1 MKALRSLRHTSLPAG
16 LALIGLTIIGCG
28 QAATP
33 ARPVRP
39 PRPAA
44 ADAGHDHGHGHDHD
58 DDHGAKAAMKD
69 DDHDDHG
76 HAHPETL
83 AEGMNSVGAK
93 WTGIRTALQG
103 GKFDE
108 ADDMVHEVG
117 HLLEDL
123 PELLAK
129 AEPPADVSEGA
140 KKAIDEI
147 FACFEAIDTALHT
160 GEEEAKKLDLDG
172 LSSRIEAAMASL
184 SGLAK

>member
-1 MKALRSLRHTSLPAG
+1 MKALRSLRRTSLPAG

-33 ARPVRP
+33 ARPARP

-58 DDHGAKAAMKD
+58 DHDAKAAMKE
-69 DDHDDHG
+69 DDHHDD

-83 AEGMNSVGAK
+83 AEGMTAVGTK

-108 ADDMVHEVG
+108 ADDMVHEIG

-129 AEPPADVSEGA
+129 AKPPADVAEGA

-147 FACFEAIDTALHT
+147 FACFEAIDIALHT